1 MYARRPAVVGRALRA
16 EALRADQS
24 WVELATTKEW
34 ALQTAEQTVLEPLSL
49 RVGQLVEVRG
59 AEEIL
64 ATLDENGELDSLPFM
79 PEMLRYCGQRLTVY
93 RSAHKACDTISRTG
107 VREMTDAVHLIGDVG
122 PVSGAT
128 LRRTAG
134 TDVGVRCD
142 GSAHDGCQAACLIY
156 WKTAWLRP
164 VDDATAPVQPAVDG
178 QRLLPL
184 LTIASRRPD
193 DTDGAPRYRCQSTE
207 MLRATPRVLPIRHV
221 SQYVRDVR
229 TGNVGALWSLRA
241 FLVGLFNRL
250 QMLSARRLPRWL
262 RFRGGLRWRF
272 LKGQPGPTPT
282 RRTNLQPGDLVRVRS
297 KEEIMKT
304 LDVDLKNRGMG
315 FDAEMARFC
324 GRTARVARRVDHII
338 DETTGRM
345 ISMKNP
351 CIVLEGIVCEG
362 AYIANCPRSIT
373 AYWREI
379 WLEKVD
385 G

>member
-1 MYARRPAVVGRALRA
+1 M
-16 EALRADQS
+16 
-24 WVELATTKEW
+24 
-34 ALQTAEQTVLEPLSL
+34 QTVEQDPVRTPLSL
-49 RVGQLVEVRG
+49 RVGQVVEVRS
-59 AEEIL
+59 ADEIL
-64 ATLDENGELDSLPFM
+64 ATLDENGELDSLPFL

-93 RSAHKACDTISRTG
+93 KSAHKACDTITRTG
-107 VREMTDAVHLIGDVG
+107 VRKMTDAVHLTGDLGSVR
-122 PVSGAT
+122 SGVA
-128 LRRTAG
+128 
-134 TDVGVRCD
+134 VRCD
-142 GSAHDGCQAACLIY
+142 GSAHDGCQAACLIF
-156 WKTAWLRP
+156 WKTAWLRL
-164 VDDATAPVQPAVDG
+164 VDDATAPAAPPVDSG
-178 QRLLPL
+178 RLLPL

-193 DTDGAPRYRCQSTE
+193 DTDGATRYRCQSTE
-207 MLRATPRVLPIRHV
+207 MLRATPEVLPIRDV
-221 SQYVRDVR
+221 LQYVQDVR
-229 TGNVGALWSLRA
+229 TGNVGFWWSLRA

-250 QMLSARRLPRWL
+250 QTLSVRRMPRWL

-272 LKGQPGPTPT
+272 LKGQAGPTPT
-282 RRTNLQPGDLVRVRS
+282 LRSNLQPGDLVRVRS
-297 KEEIMKT
+297 QDEIMKT

-345 ISMKNP
+345 ITMKNP

-379 WLEKVD
+379 WLDRVE